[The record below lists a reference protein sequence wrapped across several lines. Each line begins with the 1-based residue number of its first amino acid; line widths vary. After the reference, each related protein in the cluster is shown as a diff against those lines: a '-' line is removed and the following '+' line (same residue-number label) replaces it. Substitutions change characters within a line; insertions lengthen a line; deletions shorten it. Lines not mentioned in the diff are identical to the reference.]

1 MRIFIDT
8 NIIISAL
15 LFPHSNVAKVLLYV
29 AANHNIILCEQ
40 NIKELYEVIGRLDRK
55 KLVTLNTLLSEMAY
69 ELIPDGKH
77 TRNLIRDIKDQPIL
91 NAASAAD
98 VEIILTGD
106 KDFLSLDIKKP
117 KCMSVNEFSAKYM

>member
-1 MRIFIDT
+1 MRILIDT

-29 AANHNIILCEQ
+29 AA
-40 NIKELYEVIGRLDRK
+40 
-55 KLVTLNTLLSEMAY
+55 S
-69 ELIPDGKH
+69 
-77 TRNLIRDIKDQPIL
+77 
-91 NAASAAD
+91 AD

-117 KCMSVNEFSAKYM
+117 KCMSVKEFSTKYM